1 MNRLLVA
8 VLWSSAALSAEPAP
22 SSPAPAASS
31 SSSSSPPLME
41 AEAALRAG
49 IHGKCIELSKE
60 ALKTGQLDERG
71 TAHAWLV
78 RGRCH
83 ALEHDVD
90 RAERS
95 YAVAVRIQ
103 PDIIL
108 PTEDPIWTRV
118 RPEGTA
124 PATALVLVASAV
136 VMGPADGSA
145 DGDAAGAVVGI
156 EVALNDDLALGAVV
170 RLEDAAGA
178 EIVSAPIL
186 PTPAPPATTPA
197 SPPATTPATATPPAA
212 TNPGL
217 VVVHRFSGFAVEGV
231 TAVLLDRAGNR
242 LRRVPVT
249 VGDEARQALRRAGAT
264 VVTVTPVREV
274 TTMAYVGGAAVAVGF
289 VTAAVSGINY
299 AIVSQADETRVLDD
313 ELPWLVGFGVGTTS
327 VVVGATLVVVERLQG
342 AGGAEGGESVMP

>member
-1 MNRLLVA
+1 
-8 VLWSSAALSAEPAP
+8 
-22 SSPAPAASS
+22 
-31 SSSSSPPLME
+31 ME

-95 YAVAVRIQ
+95 YAVAVRIE

-124 PATALVLVASAV
+124 PATALRLVASAV
-136 VMGPADGSA
+136 VMGPADGSV
-145 DGDAAGAVVGI
+145 DGDMAGVVVGI
-156 EVALNDDLALGAVV
+156 EVGLNDDLALGAAV
-170 RLEDAAGA
+170 RLEDAAGE
-178 EIVSAPIL
+178 EIVSAPIM
-186 PTPAPPATTPA
+186 TAPETTPA
-197 SPPATTPATATPPAA
+197 SPTAPTAGATTST

-249 VGDEARQALRRAGAT
+249 VGEEARQALRRAGAT
-264 VVTVTPVREV
+264 VATSTPVREV
-274 TTMAYVGGAAVAVGF
+274 AALAYVGGAAVALGF

-313 ELPWLVGFGVGTTS
+313 ELPWLMGFGVGTAS
-327 VVVGATLVVVERLQG
+327 VVVGAGLVVAERVQ
-342 AGGAEGGESVMP
+342 GESVTP

>member
-8 VLWSSAALSAEPAP
+8 VLWSSAALSAEPAQP
-22 SSPAPAASS
+22 SPTPAA

-95 YAVAVRIQ
+95 YAVAVRIE

-124 PATALVLVASAV
+124 PATALRLVASAV

-145 DGDAAGAVVGI
+145 DGDMADMAGVVVGI

-170 RLEDAAGA
+170 RLEDAAGE
-178 EIVSAPIL
+178 EIVSAPIMT
-186 PTPAPPATTPA
+186 TPETPA
-197 SPPATTPATATPPAA
+197 STTAPAARATTSP

-217 VVVHRFSGFAVEGV
+217 LVVHRFSGFAVEGV

-249 VGDEARQALRRAGAT
+249 VGEEARQALRRAGAT
-264 VVTVTPVREV
+264 VATATPVREV
-274 TTMAYVGGAAVAVGF
+274 ATLAYVGGAAVALGF

-313 ELPWLVGFGVGTTS
+313 ELPWLVGFGVGTAS
-327 VVVGATLVVVERLQG
+327 VVVGAALVVVERVQG
-342 AGGAEGGESVMP
+342 AKGAEGAEGGESVTP